1 MDGSDLRIVIPNGYA
16 SHFIWRDPTHI
27 LSQAKGWLGNDAW
40 GNFLFED
47 RDSGIVAEIG
57 KGVLDSGGHVTYLR
71 NNEWI
76 LNDTYPRARSGSRRR
91 ISTTSRQT
99 AASIWAASI
108 SREYSGEWRVDTHP
122 RLSRDERVVCI
133 DSPHTGQGRQLHLI
147 EISGV
152 S

>member
-76 LNDTYPRARSGSRRR
+76 LNDTYPKGPERLQTTHLYHIATNRRVDLG
-91 ISTTSRQT
+91 
-99 AASIWAASI
+99 ASI
-108 SREYSGEWRVDTHP
+108 SRANTAANGEWTPTHA
-122 RLSRDERVVCI
+122 SAATSVWF
-133 DSPHTGQGRQLHLI
+133 
-147 EISGV
+147 V
-152 S
+152 STRPTPAKAGNCTSSKSAG